1 MVVNV
6 ALAEEGV
13 VIPNDWLQIIWNFPS
28 SFGSVSWNFPNVVVT
43 NLRPRYLV
51 DIEDGLTSIT
61 TSSVLAKLEPFFP
74 SRCTGH
80 AHSIVYQ

>member
-1 MVVNV
+1 MVVDV
-6 ALAEEGV
+6 ALAEGGV
-13 VIPNDWLQIIWNFPS
+13 VIPNDWLQIIWNFN
-28 SFGSVSWNFPNVVVT
+28 SFGSVSFWNFPNVVVT
-43 NLRPRYLV
+43 NLRTRYLV

-61 TSSVLAKLEPFFP
+61 TSSVLARLEPFFP